1 MGSSPL
7 LSFLVLTS
15 LMFLFVTLSHSSQYD
30 VAQEP
35 APPVTSRKISRDSE
49 KVTMSL
55 YYESLCPYCSSFI
68 VGPLA
73 QVLETDLMTILNLR
87 LVPWGN
93 AILDSNN
100 TIECQHGEDEC
111 YLNIIHTCAINLWPD
126 LKKHF
131 NFIKCIEKQY
141 KARDRNGAEDSWEV
155 CSGKLRLST
164 QSMKTCYDSGHGKKV
179 WFIH

>member
-1 MGSSPL
+1 MSFQCTNHQKEMGSSPL

-15 LMFLFVTLSHSSQYD
+15 LVVLFVTPSHSSEYD
-30 VAQEP
+30 VVQEP
-35 APPVTSRKISRDSE
+35 APPVTSRKISRNSE

-93 AILDSNN
+93 AILDSNS
-100 TIECQHGEDEC
+100 TIECQV
-111 YLNIIHTCAINLWPD
+111 AISIFSIVLSFCFLFFPLFD
-126 LKKHF
+126 QSPFTLVF
-131 NFIKCIEKQY
+131 
-141 KARDRNGAEDSWEV
+141 
-155 CSGKLRLST
+155 CSMGK
-164 QSMKTCYDSGHGKKV
+164 MNA
-179 WFIH
+179 I